1 MEHLIINDEEVSAIQ
16 DFVSNEYSKK
26 GYASIADLPFGSI
39 PKQNYELSVTALYSA
54 VYIAVLKQQY
64 QLNGKILTHDE
75 SGVDIV
81 TLLKNYCQENA
92 SCTVAEVMDK
102 AVELVGAQNRQ
113 NSFAALYDTMIRV
126 DKEHFVSDVQVQFDV
141 DQIDYVLQDIIGDRF
156 APIKSVTTFALFPPC
171 GHSWNHYLL
180 ESFCYRFSKKYQ
192 KKILQKAAKD
202 KEYSDTIFFVDDGI
216 TGTTMKRP
224 GFQKMITAIEAG
236 YISAVFVKDLS
247 RLGRN

>member
-92 SCTVAEVMDK
+92 SCTVADVMDK

-113 NSFAALYDTMIRV
+113 NSFAALYDTMICV

-156 APIKSVTTFALFPPC
+156 APIKSVTTSVWRTYSDSGILSEAC
-171 GHSWNHYLL
+171 SHDGKSG
-180 ESFCYRFSKKYQ
+180 
-192 KKILQKAAKD
+192 ILQCR
-202 KEYSDTIFFVDDGI
+202 YHGSQHGS
-216 TGTTMKRP
+216 GRYR
-224 GFQKMITAIEAG
+224 AG
-236 YISAVFVKDLS
+236 CRHMLH
-247 RLGRN
+247 LGRNRSYEQKSRNFVRTEVAGGFCPLLRRVLG

>member
-102 AVELVGAQNRQ
+102 RRL
-113 NSFAALYDTMIRV
+113 S
-126 DKEHFVSDVQVQFDV
+126 
-141 DQIDYVLQDIIGDRF
+141 
-156 APIKSVTTFALFPPC
+156 
-171 GHSWNHYLL
+171 
-180 ESFCYRFSKKYQ
+180 
-192 KKILQKAAKD
+192 
-202 KEYSDTIFFVDDGI
+202 
-216 TGTTMKRP
+216 
-224 GFQKMITAIEAG
+224 
-236 YISAVFVKDLS
+236 ISLI
-247 RLGRN
+247 